1 MVVGRMSEII
11 IWIGIS
17 VFVTFIIAAVI
28 TYFESERFDLKYKKN
43 IEIIRAIKTRK
54 LHDFFM
60 KYYEKES
67 LKTKLDSKDDFPS
80 QKEYL
85 ELGMKILES
94 NRNLNRLMKKSAD
107 LKMWFDYLPRAKDFL
122 VNAALWLFLLGLAIL
137 VFCLSAWAELSNYDG
152 ITYSGYLSFLWILF
166 AMNFFK
172 NILRYNIVR
181 KNINEHMDKLRDG
194 NVDKF

>member
-1 MVVGRMSEII
+1 MLDFI
-11 IWIGIS
+11 IWIGILI
-17 VFVTFIIAAVI
+17 FVTLIIAAVI

-43 IEIIRAIKTRK
+43 IEIIRAIKTKK
-54 LHDFFM
+54 LQDFFM

-122 VNAALWLFLLGLAIL
+122 VNASLWLFLLGLAIL
-137 VFCLSAWAELSNYDG
+137 VFCLSAWAELSNYDR

-166 AMNFFK
+166 AMNYFK

-181 KNINEHMDKLRDG
+181 KNINEHMDMIREGD
-194 NVDKF
+194 VDKF

>member
-1 MVVGRMSEII
+1 MSDFI

-28 TYFESERFDLKYKKN
+28 TYFESERFDQKYKKN
-43 IEIIRAIKTRK
+43 IEIIRAIKTKK

-60 KYYEKES
+60 KYYEKEN
-67 LKTKLDSKDDFPS
+67 LKTKLDSKEDFPS

-122 VNAALWLFLLGLAIL
+122 VRASLWLFLLGLAVL
-137 VFCLSAWAELSNYDG
+137 VFCLSAWAELDKGGS
-152 ITYSGYLSFLWILF
+152 IIYSGYLSFLWILF
-166 AMNFFK
+166 AMNYFK

-181 KNINEHMDKLRDG
+181 KNINEHMDMIREG
-194 NVDKF
+194 NVEKF